1 MRAPEHRHGGD
12 GSEGKSLTFFDPAAK
27 RWHQTWI
34 DNTTQPLF
42 MNGDFEGE
50 SLVLKGKTG
59 EGALQTKAA
68 AMSRRLRS
76 TAYSSDGGRVTNSV
90 SDRLS

>member
-1 MRAPEHRHGGD
+1 
-12 GSEGKSLTFFDPAAK
+12 
-27 RWHQTWI
+27 
-34 DNTTQPLF
+34 

-68 AMSRRLRS
+68 A
-76 TAYSSDGGRVTNSV
+76 NEPPPPQ
-90 SDRLS
+90 